1 MVITL
6 DHALFKEISESV
18 RDIYG
23 DNLVSVIVYG
33 SVARNTATEE
43 SDIDI
48 AIMVKKDDADMYDK
62 WLDVVVKLD
71 LEYDQVITTSLIE
84 EKKFDEWKDI
94 MPYYKNIQKE
104 GVVLWNVA

>member
-6 DHALFKEISESV
+6 DHVLFKEISKSV

-43 SDIDI
+43 SDIDV

-104 GVVLWNVA
+104 GVVLWKAA